1 MSSIDN
7 RIVILTF
14 DNKDFE
20 KNVQTSMNTLDKL
33 KNNLDL
39 SQSSKGLTALAA
51 SAKSF
56 DLGPMG
62 RAIESIKDRFSSLG
76 IVGMTVLQNLTNT
89 AVDFGKRLINAAIE
103 PLTSGGWKRALDIEQ
118 ATFQM
123 EGLLGKTEG
132 GAEKIKAIMQEV
144 QESVKGTAFGAN
156 EAARVASQ
164 LVATG
169 VEDAQQMRKYLDGV
183 AGAAAMTGGAYDEIG
198 HIFTTVAGQGKLM
211 GEQLNQFAYRGLNI
225 AATLSRQMGITEAE
239 FRDLVRKGKISF
251 DQFAEGMAIAFGE
264 QATKANETFTG
275 SLANM
280 RAALARIGQDVAT
293 PALKYLRDLFN
304 SLRLLIDAVH
314 ERLKPF
320 IETLNNRLTKAAK
333 NATEFIDDLTEA
345 LGGVSARMKKE
356 MDGAAES
363 TEDAASSISQSA
375 EEIEEAAQ
383 KVIRGDYGNGEERRQ
398 QLEALGYSYEEV
410 QNKVNELLGC
420 DYRYEVQTKNTTE
433 ALKEAGKETDNLTI
447 KSQTLSQA
455 LRAETFWNFHQA
467 VINVQSALGQFGKA
481 IKNSF
486 LKVFDERNGE
496 KYQIRIRNIS
506 KAFLGFTQSLMLN
519 GNEQKG
525 LQAILQGVF
534 FVLDKVLKG
543 ALKGVELFFKF
554 ASVVANI
561 RNAFFGFIGELVT
574 FNGEVDETSRKSR
587 LLGALHGVF
596 TKVGEAIVGFKDKL
610 VDVVKRVQ
618 NTGGFIKLK
627 ETLQQ
632 LWSTIKE
639 IGGKIFDKVIEKMNK
654 FAGTDLSFDWMDG
667 LVSFLGKAAGHVA
680 DFFGKI
686 NNGIPKIKDFFKAI
700 GDSET
705 GKFGPFVDFLIKA
718 KDAIKEFFS
727 GVDKETGEINL
738 FGSLKKIITDAMT
751 NLGGFFADIQTSGFV
766 EGFKTFIQNV
776 ISSFKDLDTQD
787 AIEILKEVGKFV
799 AEIIVFV
806 TTIKLLKGLTKF
818 FNGIGDFFEDVTG
831 LKSIA
836 HAQKMKLFLIAIG
849 EILAGIY
856 IISKIPTEDLEKSM
870 IALATIL
877 GGAVLALKIVSGMSF
892 DDKKITSFGIA
903 MAGLGVGLLAIAGA
917 AKILTGMSWNDILNS
932 AGKMAIF
939 AGIMAITARVAG
951 MVKAGAA
958 FMGLAVALNLLIP
971 AIVILGHLKSS
982 TINKAGKAIAIF
994 AFEMGLAARLA
1005 GKVKAAAAFMG
1016 LALAIDLLI
1025 PALIILGKCK
1035 WETIKQGTK
1044 AIGIVVA
1051 ELAIACRIASS
1062 ANAGKGAL
1070 AILSMAIT
1078 LGVAAAAL
1086 YALAKLDGEGL
1097 MRAVK
1102 ALSFVMGEIALIT
1115 FIAKGSSA
1123 STGHVLAS
1131 ALVIAAAATALVI
1144 LAKQD
1149 WENMKKGMISLGLI
1163 MTAAGKAVK
1172 AAGANGG
1179 KDAFVG
1185 ALSMAVAMGA
1195 AVLALYFLKDT
1206 PWEQLLGGA
1215 VALSALIIATGGA
1228 LKLMKG
1234 VKWTEALGGAA
1245 KLGLAIDIIVGLV
1258 GAALFGIGKL
1268 AEVLDEHAGIDMA
1281 ETIRIGGEVV
1291 AEVGTAIGTF
1301 AGNIVSGFGDSAT
1314 SGLKDIADNICDFA
1328 EHMAPFFEK
1337 LKEYGTGE
1345 MLSAVGNFAKALLEI
1360 TGAELLDR
1368 LAHPFSGGS
1377 SLEDFGVDLV
1387 TFGAYFAKFAEFVA
1401 DVNYADITKMHS
1413 IAGAVD
1419 VLAQAAQKIPN
1430 QEVNGKRNL
1439 LSLIFGDNDIGT
1451 FGQELG
1457 EFSVG
1462 FGKFNTKL
1470 SEIDKIDSEK
1480 INAVASAVEK
1490 LAQAA
1495 QEIPNQRTND
1505 KWNLSSFLFGDNNIG
1520 TFGYELEAFITPFKG
1535 FIDGLDKID
1544 NIDSSKIS
1552 SVAEAISKLGEAAH
1566 KIPNQ
1571 TYGGHKNLASMI
1583 FGDNNL
1589 SMFGQ
1594 QLSGF
1599 VGPFG
1604 EFVSGLNTM
1613 GDIDF
1618 DKISGVAKSVGELA
1632 DAADRIPEDRTDS
1645 LISFILGN
1653 TGNLEEFGDQLAK
1666 FGEKFADF
1674 ADDTKDISLFKAAS
1688 IGAIVRSFAT
1698 LATDL
1703 TSVAI
1708 GNLSLFG
1715 TDLGDLAVGIN
1726 SFKEAIDGL
1735 NNNEIDGVTD
1745 SMTALVSSLQGLDGS
1760 SSGLNSLNESLTV
1773 FGGQSLASDIVN
1785 TFSNTEEAG
1794 KAVQG
1799 FVEALTPDFSAFK
1812 KAFGESAENAVKSFK
1827 EKFSLSQPGVRVSV
1841 AGFVA
1846 YAQSSLAQSS
1856 VSLANAFQTAANNAA
1871 TNFVSGISGRNLEAY
1886 SAGSGLGSAAYSGL
1900 TSGVNHGAWYQVGV
1914 DCVNGFREG
1923 LGNAYANSLVVQAA
1937 AQMARN
1943 AINTA
1948 KSILRSASPSK
1959 VFIELGGYVT
1969 EGFAIGIKDGI
1980 DQVVG
1985 STSKMTDSVIGVATT
2000 QLDRLQ
2006 NALDFDLNL
2015 DPVITPVLDL
2025 SNVTSGAN
2033 QINSMFGRAPI
2044 GLDLNNAALMG
2055 NLAVMSSNFGTS
2067 DTGNEDVVSAI
2078 NGLKGGL
2085 NNMTFNITVDGA
2097 ENPED
2102 FVDWIVRSLKSRS
2115 RI

>member
-7 RIVILTF
+7 RIVILSF

-169 VEDAQQMRKYLDGV
+169 VEDAQQMREYLDGV

-211 GEQLNQFAYRGLNI
+211 GEQLNQFAYRGLNV
-225 AATLSRQMGITEAE
+225 AATLSKQMGITEAE
-239 FRDLVRKGKISF
+239 FRDMVHDGKVTFDMFAKGL
-251 DQFAEGMAIAFGE
+251 AEAFGD
-264 QATKANETFTG
+264 QAVKANETFTG

-293 PALKYLRDLFN
+293 PALTYLRDLFN

-320 IETLNNRLTKAAK
+320 IETLNNKLTKAAK

-345 LGGVSARMKKE
+345 LGGTSARMKKE
-356 MDGAAES
+356 MEGAAET

-375 EEIEEAAQ
+375 EEIEEAAR
-383 KVIRGDYGNGEERRQ
+383 KVIAGEFGNGEERRQ

-410 QNKVNELLGC
+410 QNKVNELLDC

-467 VINVQSALGQFGKA
+467 VINIQSALGQFGKA

-519 GNEQKG
+519 SNEQKG

-561 RNAFFGFIGELVT
+561 RNAFLGFIGELVT

-587 LLGALHGVF
+587 LIGALHDVF

-632 LWSTIKE
+632 LWTTLKE
-639 IGGKIFDKVIEKMNK
+639 IGGNIFDKVIEKMNK
-654 FAGTDLSFDWMDG
+654 FAGTDLNFDWMDG
-667 LVSFLGKAAGHVA
+667 LVSTLGKAAGHVA
-680 DFFGKI
+680 NFIGKI
-686 NNGIPKIKDFFKAI
+686 NDGIPKIKDFFKAI
-700 GDSET
+700 GNSET
-705 GKFGPFVDFLIKA
+705 GKYGPFVDFLIRA

-727 GVDKETGEINL
+727 GVDKETGEMNL
-738 FGSLKKIITDAMT
+738 FGTLKKFITDAFT
-751 NLGGFFADIQTSGFV
+751 NLGEFFSNVQTSGFV

-776 ISSFKDLDTQD
+776 IASFEGVDMQKAISMLKEAGILIGSIILLSSTVKTLKSARNMFESVSEFFGVKDLLKRIGTIQQTKLIIA
-787 AIEILKEVGKFV
+787 AIV
-799 AEIIVFV
+799 AITGSLWVLS
-806 TTIKLLKGLTKF
+806 TIEPEKLTHSVEALAV
-818 FNGIGDFFEDVTG
+818 IVTG
-831 LKSIA
+831 LI
-836 HAQKMKLFLIAIG
+836 
-849 EILAGIY
+849 GIY
-856 IISKIPTEDLEKSM
+856 YLIGKVDINDSNIKSF
-870 IALATIL
+870 AL
-877 GGAVLALKIVSGMSF
+877 S
-892 DDKKITSFGIA
+892 
-903 MAGLGVGLLAIAGA
+903 MAGLGIGLLAITGA
-917 AKILTGMSWNDILNS
+917 AKILSTMSWAQIIDS
-932 AGKMAIF
+932 AGKVAMF
-939 AGIMAITARVAG
+939 AGIMAIAVRVAG
-951 MVKAGAA
+951 SVKAGAA

-971 AIVILGHLKSS
+971 AIVILGHLKAS
-982 TINKAGKAIAIF
+982 TINKAAKAIAIF
-994 AFEMGLAARLA
+994 ALEMGLAARLA

-1035 WETIKQGTK
+1035 WETIKQGTT

-1070 AILSMAIT
+1070 AILSMALT

-1185 ALSMAVAMGA
+1185 AASMAITMGA

-1206 PWEQLLGGA
+1206 PWEQLLAGA

-1228 LKLMKG
+1228 LKLVKG
-1234 VKWTEALGGAA
+1234 MDIGAA
-1245 KLGLAIDIIVGLV
+1245 SSGALSLGVAIDIIVGLV
-1258 GAALFGIGKL
+1258 TGALFGIGKL
-1268 AEVLDEHAGIDMA
+1268 AEVLKDKASIDMA
-1281 ETIRIGGEVV
+1281 ETIRVGGEVI

-1314 SGLKDIADNICDFA
+1314 SGLKDIADNISDFA
-1328 EHMAPFFEK
+1328 EHMGPFFEK

-1345 MLSAVGNFAKALLEI
+1345 MLTAVGNFAKALLEI

-1368 LAHPFSGGS
+1368 LSHPFTGGS
-1377 SLEDFGVDLV
+1377 SLEDFGLDLV

-1401 DVNYADITKMHS
+1401 DVNYTDITKMHS

-1462 FGKFNTKL
+1462 FGKFNTEL
-1470 SEIDKIDSEK
+1470 SKIDKIDSEK

-1495 QEIPNQRTND
+1495 HEIPNQKTNGEF
-1505 KWNLSSFLFGDNNIG
+1505 NLSSWLFGDNNIS

-1535 FIDGLDKID
+1535 FIDGLNQID

-1552 SVAEAISKLGEAAH
+1552 AVADAVSKLGNAAH
-1566 KIPNQ
+1566 DIPNQ
-1571 TYGGHKNLASMI
+1571 TQGGRKNLASMI

-1589 SMFGQ
+1589 SAFGQ
-1594 QLSGF
+1594 ELSGF

-1604 EFVSGLNTM
+1604 EFVSGLNDM

-1618 DKISGVAKSVGELA
+1618 TKLSSVATSIGELA

-1645 LISFILGN
+1645 LIGFILGN
-1653 TGNLEEFGDQLAK
+1653 TGNLEEFGNQLAT
-1666 FGEKFADF
+1666 FGEKFGEF
-1674 ADDTKDISLFKAAS
+1674 ADDTKDISFFKAAS
-1688 IGAIVRSFAT
+1688 IGAVVRSFAT

-1708 GNLSLFG
+1708 GNLTSFG
-1715 TDLGDLAVGIN
+1715 TNLGNLSAGIN

-1735 NNNEIDGVTD
+1735 NVNDINGVTE

-1760 SSGLNSLNESLTV
+1760 SNGLNSLNESLTV

-1794 KAVQG
+1794 KAVKG
-1799 FVEALTPDFSAFK
+1799 FVDALTPDFSAFE
-1812 KAFGESAENAVKSFK
+1812 KAFGEASEKAVKSFK

-1846 YAQSSLAQSS
+1846 YAQSSLAQSA

-1886 SAGSGLGSAAYSGL
+1886 SAGSGLGSAAYNGL

-1948 KSILRSASPSK
+1948 KNILRSASPSK

-1985 STSKMTDSVIGVATT
+1985 STSKMTESVIGVATT

-2006 NALDFDLNL
+2006 NALDVDLNL

-2055 NLAVMSSNFGTS
+2055 NLAVMSSNFGSS

-2102 FVDWIVRSLKSRS
+2102 FVDRMVRLLKSRS